1 MPSIIPGYVYTLF
14 ASVIIGTLI
23 ITACGLTVANV
34 KREAEEQQLSNIA
47 EYVAVKGMEL
57 TAHAPADNLT
67 SVVHLD
73 IPPLIGNQRYWIQ
86 ITNDSS
92 KAWVEAGFGATVL
105 SSEQR
110 VYVPT
115 DIVASGTYVSGS
127 GAKAFLQYNWDTAGA
142 SLTLYGGN

>member
-1 MPSIIPGYVYTLF
+1 MPSIIPGYIYTLF

-23 ITACGLTVANV
+23 ISACGLTVTNV

-47 EYVAVKGMEL
+47 EYVAVKSMEL
-57 TAHAPADNLT
+57 TSHAPANNLT
-67 SVVHLD
+67 STVHLD

-86 ITNDSS
+86 IANDSS
-92 KAWVEAGFGATVL
+92 KAWVEAGFGATAL

-110 VYVPT
+110 VYVPA
-115 DIVASGTYVSGS
+115 DIMASGIYASGS
-127 GAKAFLQYNWDTAGA
+127 GAKAFLQYNWNATGA